1 MGRTTRWARVGIIVT
16 IASTALPARP
26 STPAEP
32 RIGAFAGTGAVG
44 YSGDGGPALEATLN
58 DPRTVA
64 VGPGGDVFV
73 ADTLNNVVRKVDTS
87 GIITTVAGTGTAGEA
102 GDGGPATSAR
112 LKWPH
117 SLAVDGHGN
126 LYIADSPNHRIRRVD
141 ANGVITT
148 VAGTGRGG
156 YGGDGGPATEARLSD
171 PKGIALDGQGRL
183 YIADTG
189 NSRVRRV
196 DASGIISTVAGNGEV
211 GGAGDGGSATAAQ
224 VSHPR
229 SIAVDGSGVMFIS
242 EDAEG
247 EVSRIRR
254 VDSSGIITRY
264 AGIGEAGYSGDGGR
278 ADEARLNR
286 PRGIAAD
293 ASGNLYIADSD
304 NNRIR
309 RVDTAGV
316 ITTVAGSGDEGSD
329 GDGGPATAARLAVPR
344 GLAVAPW
351 GDVFVADTF
360 GSRIRRI
367 AGLAPS
373 WGPAPSSGSAQ
384 PEQGPPPKTSPRPSP
399 QRPQADGGAHPSPPA
414 RSGYRMVE
422 AGGRVH
428 AFGDA
433 AHLGD
438 AGSTGTV
445 DLEPSP
451 SGDGYWTVTTAG
463 EVSTFGDARELGDA
477 RGWLAG
483 GEAVTSLSST
493 GTGHGY
499 WLFTSRGRVL
509 PFGDARFHG
518 DMSGVRLNGPVLDS
532 VPTPS
537 GEGYYMVASDGG
549 IFTFGDAR
557 FLGSMGDRKLNA
569 PVQSMV
575 PDGDGW
581 GYWLVASD
589 GGIFAFQAPFRGS
602 MGAVPL
608 NAPVTGMVRF
618 GDGYLMA
625 GEDGGIF
632 NFSDRPFAGSL
643 GDDPPSRPIVSVAA
657 LWR

>member
-1 MGRTTRWARVGIIVT
+1 MGRRTRWARVGILVAIT
-16 IASTALPARP
+16 STVLSARP
-26 STPAEP
+26 STSAEP
-32 RIGAFAGTGAVG
+32 GISAFAGTGAVG

-64 VGPGGDVFV
+64 VGPRGDVFV
-73 ADTLNNVVRKVDTS
+73 ADTLNNVVRRVDPS

-102 GDGGPATSAR
+102 GDGGPATSAQ
-112 LKWPH
+112 LQWPH
-117 SLAVDGHGN
+117 SVAVDSQGN

-141 ANGVITT
+141 PHGIITT

-171 PKGIALDGQGRL
+171 PKGLALDSQGTL

-211 GGAGDGGSATAAQ
+211 GGAGDGGPASDAQ

-229 SIAVDGSGVMFIS
+229 SIALDGTGVMFIS

-247 EVSRIRR
+247 EVSRIRK
-254 VDSSGIITRY
+254 VDASGVITRF
-264 AGIGEAGYSGDGGR
+264 AGTGEAGFSGDGGP
-278 ADEARLNR
+278 AYQAQLNR

-293 ASGNLYIADSD
+293 ASGNLFIADSD

-316 ITTVAGSGDEGSD
+316 ITTVAGSGDRGST
-329 GDGGPATAARLAVPR
+329 GDGGPATEASLAVPR
-344 GLAVAPW
+344 GVAVGPD
-351 GDVFVADTF
+351 GDVYVADTF
-360 GSRIRRI
+360 GARIRRI
-367 AGLAPS
+367 P
-373 WGPAPSSGSAQ
+373 GPAPSSPPAQ
-384 PEQGPPPKTSPRPSP
+384 PDPPPDPPPSRSPETPPPSP
-399 QRPQADGGAHPSPPA
+399 QADDGDPPPA
-414 RSGYRMVE
+414 SSRSGYWMVG
-422 AGGRVH
+422 AGGRVY

-433 AHLGD
+433 PHLGD
-438 AGSTGTV
+438 ADTSTEAV
-445 DLEPSP
+445 DLEPTP
-451 SGDGYWTVTTAG
+451 SGNGYWVVTAGG
-463 EVSTFGDARELGDA
+463 EVSAFGDARPLGDA
-477 RGWLAG
+477 RAG
-483 GEAVTSLSST
+483 SLFVGEAVTSLSST
-493 GTGHGY
+493 TSGDGY

-518 DMSGVRLNGPVLDS
+518 DMSATRLNGPVLDS

-557 FLGSMGDRKLNA
+557 FLGSMGNRELNA

-575 PDGDGW
+575 PDGDGR

-589 GGIFAFQAPFRGS
+589 GGIFAFEAPFRGS
-602 MGAVPL
+602 MGAVRL
-608 NAPVTGMVRF
+608 NAPITGMVRF
-618 GDGYLMA
+618 AEGYLMV

-632 NFSDRPFAGSL
+632 NFSDRPFEGSL
-643 GDDPPSRPIVSVAA
+643 GAHPPARPIVAVAA
-657 LWR
+657 L